1 MPRIH
6 NSETFNSQ
14 FIFIN
19 IIEISHCKSHLQN
32 QIVTVGNLEVA
43 QWFLSNDEWEKKV
56 ETVQRAE
63 IHSAP
68 YNMAPEVTMDTSI
81 SWME

>member
-1 MPRIH
+1 MR
-6 NSETFNSQ
+6 
-14 FIFIN
+14 
-19 IIEISHCKSHLQN
+19 
-32 QIVTVGNLEVA
+32 
-43 QWFLSNDEWEKKV
+43 EKGGIC
-56 ETVQRAE
+56 AE

>member
-32 QIVTVGNLEVA
+32 QIVTVRNLAVA

-56 ETVQRAE
+56 ETAE